1 MKMVAM
7 MDKQP
12 NGAQL
17 ILISLFAMLF
27 VFLFELALL
36 VDAIA
41 FFNHLV
47 PLFFGDAKS
56 STNPVAVHVKA
67 SAVPAAMIRLKVC
80 ID

>member
-27 VFLFELALL
+27 AFLFELALL

-41 FFNHLV
+41 LFNHLV
-47 PLFFGDAKS
+47 PLLFGSAKS
-56 STNPVAVHVKA
+56 STNSVAQHMHATV
-67 SAVPAAMIRLKVC
+67 VPAAMIWFNIC